1 MNGREFVH
9 ILLIVTSLLLWQ
21 NVSSQASSK
30 EQLFQQGNEAYS
42 RGDYAQAITQYEELT
57 ATFGLSPAVLFN
69 LANSYAQDGKIG
81 RAILNYERALRLAP
95 GESDIVGNLD
105 LVRKER
111 GLFVS
116 EPKGAGQF
124 FNLLSLNQWAML
136 GLLALV
142 CFTLFQVA
150 KVKFHTGGKMSTGLG
165 LALALALCLA
175 VTGMATHYQHFKPA
189 VVTAADARLLIS
201 PFASATSVGAIQEGR
216 LVYPEKTHGTFTYVE
231 DETSRHGWIL
241 STDIEGV
248 SK

>member
-1 MNGREFVH
+1 MNGRKLVH

-21 NVSSQASSK
+21 NASSQASSK

-42 RGDYAQAITQYEELT
+42 HGDYTQAIAQYEELT

-95 GESDIVGNLD
+95 SDSDIAGNLD

-124 FNLLSLNQWAML
+124 FNLLSLDHWAML

-142 CFTLFQVA
+142 CFTLFQAA
-150 KVKFHTGGKMSTGLG
+150 KVKFHIGGKVSTGLG
-165 LALALALCLA
+165 LAWALVLCLA

-189 VVTAADARLLIS
+189 VVIAADARLLIS

-216 LVYPEKTHGTFTYVE
+216 LVYPEKTHGLFTYVE

-241 STDIEGV
+241 STDIEGI